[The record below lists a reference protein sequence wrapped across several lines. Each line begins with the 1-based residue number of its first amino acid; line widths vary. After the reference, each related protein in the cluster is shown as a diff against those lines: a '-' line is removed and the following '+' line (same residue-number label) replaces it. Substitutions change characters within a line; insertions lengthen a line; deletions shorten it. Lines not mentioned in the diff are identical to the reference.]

1 MAQTDSEVSLF
12 RMGEQLIEEYSR
24 SKLFSFRTEQDALD
38 FATSSFIKDLK
49 SHPDISLAE
58 PNSLLNS
65 LLEPN
70 DPGYDTQWHYPFI
83 GLPEAWDITTGSSDV
98 IVAVIDTGVLL
109 SHPDLAGRFD
119 PNDPDGYDFIS
130 SAANSNDGDGRDGDA
145 NDPGDKPG
153 ASSFHGTHVA
163 GTIAAA
169 SNNGTGVSGVTWN
182 TSIMPLRVLGTDGG
196 TSFDVRQAVLYAA
209 GLPSAAPGV
218 PVKRADIIN
227 LSLGGEGYS
236 QTEQDAYTAAR
247 NEGVII
253 IAAAGNEASSTPNYP
268 AAYDGVVSVSAV
280 TIEKKLAPYS
290 NFGNT
295 IDVAAPGGDTR
306 LDVDGDGFA
315 DGILSTGANDN
326 NGINSVYPF
335 LQGTSMA
342 TPHVAGVAALMKAV
356 HPDLSPDDFDNLLA
370 SGAITEDLG
379 DPGYDNKFGH
389 GLINARAAVA
399 QAQALAGGGTVPD
412 NPRLVSNPNTLG
424 FGAFINS
431 LDINLSNAGTGAMQ
445 VITVTDDASWMTVTP
460 STTQDSGLG
469 RYQVSIDRTGLEDGA
484 YKGQIT
490 AISTANTITVNV
502 IMQVGSEFVADA
514 GLQYIQLVNAEN
526 DDVLSE
532 LRVNATNSEYEFSFS
547 EVPVGR
553 YQIFSGSD
561 FDNDGFICDAGESCG
576 AWRTL
581 DQPVIIELNDGDAEQ
596 IDFNT
601 GYETELNQ
609 PAIKRANKLNE
620 GNNSRER
627 Q

>member
-1 MAQTDSEVSLF
+1 
-12 RMGEQLIEEYSR
+12 
-24 SKLFSFRTEQDALD
+24 
-38 FATSSFIKDLK
+38 
-49 SHPDISLAE
+49 
-58 PNSLLNS
+58 
-65 LLEPN
+65 
-70 DPGYDTQWHYPFI
+70 
-83 GLPEAWDITTGSSDV
+83 
-98 IVAVIDTGVLL
+98 
-109 SHPDLAGRFD
+109 
-119 PNDPDGYDFIS
+119 
-130 SAANSNDGDGRDGDA
+130 
-145 NDPGDKPG
+145 
-153 ASSFHGTHVA
+153 
-163 GTIAAA
+163 
-169 SNNGTGVSGVTWN
+169 
-182 TSIMPLRVLGTDGG
+182 
-196 TSFDVRQAVLYAA
+196 
-209 GLPSAAPGV
+209 
-218 PVKRADIIN
+218 
-227 LSLGGEGYS
+227 
-236 QTEQDAYTAAR
+236 
-247 NEGVII
+247 
-253 IAAAGNEASSTPNYP
+253 
-268 AAYDGVVSVSAV
+268 
-280 TIEKKLAPYS
+280 
-290 NFGNT
+290 
-295 IDVAAPGGDTR
+295 
-306 LDVDGDGFA
+306 
-315 DGILSTGANDN
+315 
-326 NGINSVYPF
+326 
-335 LQGTSMA
+335 MA

-445 VITVTDDASWMTVTP
+445 VITVTDDASWMTVNP

-469 RYQVSIDRTGLEDGA
+469 RYQVSIDRAGLEDGA

-532 LRVNATNSEYEFSFS
+532 LRVNASNSEYEFSFS